1 MTQES
6 RLLNKPRELSKEE
19 LILATN
25 AQQNWYPELI
35 QTYNTS
41 LFGMM
46 ASPIKKTIVHLF
58 IFLCLVMIVY
68 YFMNKN
74 KMLSKT
80 TKLDYSIYVVI
91 ITITIIYTTYFGQY
105 KLNQNVMMI
114 MALTNP
120 GATKYDYESSPVIR
134 DAMMRRDIR
143 RGSSRIASS
152 ILSSSRR

>member
-1 MTQES
+1 
-6 RLLNKPRELSKEE
+6 
-19 LILATN
+19 
-25 AQQNWYPELI
+25 
-35 QTYNTS
+35 
-41 LFGMM
+41 
-46 ASPIKKTIVHLF
+46 
-58 IFLCLVMIVY
+58 
-68 YFMNKN
+68 MNKN

-80 TKLDYSIYVVI
+80 TKLDYSIYLVI

-134 DAMMRRDIR
+134 DEMMRRDIR